1 MRLKDELL
9 RPCEVPSPWAFIA
22 LILSLLR
29 GVKDC
34 LSCIFEIHS
43 SGEELL
49 NGQVDGI
56 EKESGK
62 KFRCRVRLCA
72 YIGVIKLNQ
81 KQKQMLR
88 SLSQ

>member
-1 MRLKDELL
+1 M
-9 RPCEVPSPWAFIA
+9 
-22 LILSLLR
+22 
-29 GVKDC
+29 
-34 LSCIFEIHS
+34 FEIHS

-62 KFRCRVRLCA
+62 KLRCRVRLRA

-81 KQKQMLR
+81 KQMLR
-88 SLSQ
+88 SFSQ